1 MQRDYSIKMANMTK
15 PQEFTLYPYNG
26 EKTILLQSDK
36 RIARVNLETGKG
48 IMNRSNKGYPSSIDL
63 QLTPIPCELPENIR
77 LEITKFLIEN
87 NGKDGNVGG
96 VMSFSISKYKV

>member
-1 MQRDYSIKMANMTK
+1 MKDYSIKMANMNK

-48 IMNRSNKGYPSSIDL
+48 VMNRSNKNYPSSIDL

-77 LEITKFLIEN
+77 IEITKFLIEN
-87 NGKDGNVGG
+87 NGKSGNVGG
-96 VMSFSISKYKV
+96 VMSYSIAKYNK